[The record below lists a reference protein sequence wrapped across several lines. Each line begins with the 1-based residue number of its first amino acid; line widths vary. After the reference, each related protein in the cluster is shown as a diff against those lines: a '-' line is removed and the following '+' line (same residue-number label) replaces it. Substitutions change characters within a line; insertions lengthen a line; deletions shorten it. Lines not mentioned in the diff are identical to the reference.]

1 MIKNDFLE
9 RRHEVEKLLEERDNP
24 NADKSR
30 HGRIT
35 FKVREGITDMTSMVD
50 RMILQVQED
59 NRKVTMV

>member
-1 MIKNDFLE
+1 M
-9 RRHEVEKLLEERDNP
+9 EKLLEERDNP